1 VDRTVGE
8 LSNNLH
14 MAGNEHSKRGL
25 RMATYLPPVDRPRG
39 LLIKVVYFF
48 TRRMFGKVPTGIKVF
63 MARMPAGFVSFSS
76 KIYRLDK
83 KLRLASETAM
93 LIRQQVASINACS
106 ACMDA
111 SRWFALKASADNEAR
126 FDALP
131 EYRTSSLFSDAERAA
146 LDYATE
152 LTANKMVSPDTF
164 ARLAR
169 HYSEREICG
178 IVWLVASEHLA
189 NMTNIGLGI
198 GSDGLC
204 ELRPKR
210 RTEALAT
217 SSPQSA
223 EKKVPATSR

>member
-1 VDRTVGE
+1 
-8 LSNNLH
+8 
-14 MAGNEHSKRGL
+14 
-25 RMATYLPPVDRPRG
+25 MATYLPPVDRPRG
-39 LLIKVVYFF
+39 LLIRVVYLF
-48 TRRMFGKVPTGIKVF
+48 TRRMFGKVPTGTKVF
-63 MARMPAGFVSFSS
+63 TARMPAGFVSFYS

-83 KLRLASETAM
+83 KLRLGSDTAL
-93 LIRQQVASINACS
+93 LIRYQVASINTCS

-111 SRWFALKASADNEAR
+111 GRWFALRESADNAAR

-131 EYRTSSLFSDAERAA
+131 EYRTSPLFSEAERAT

-152 LTANKMVSPDTF
+152 LTTNKMVSPDTF

-169 HYSEREICG
+169 HFSEREICD

-189 NMTNIGLGI
+189 NMTNRGLNI

-204 ELRPKR
+204 ELNPKR
-210 RTEALAT
+210 RTEALST

-223 EKKVPATSR
+223 EKKAPTTSR